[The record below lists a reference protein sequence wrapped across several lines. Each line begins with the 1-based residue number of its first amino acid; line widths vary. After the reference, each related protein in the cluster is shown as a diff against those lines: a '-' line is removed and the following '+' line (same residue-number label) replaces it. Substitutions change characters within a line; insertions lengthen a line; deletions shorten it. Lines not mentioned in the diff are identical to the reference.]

1 MGKRSSFEKRARG
14 MYLTPQ
20 EAIPPL
26 LPFLGQRTTFY
37 EPCAA
42 DGMLARML
50 EDHGHFC
57 TGMSDIVPL
66 SPAVCQQDAM
76 DLSFTMASCFI
87 TNPPWDVA
95 VMQPLLRHLM
105 AIKPVWFLLYADWL
119 FTRQA
124 GPYWPHA
131 THIVA
136 IGRLKWIPDSP
147 HSGKENACWVR
158 FQENHTTEGPTFYG
172 R

>member
-1 MGKRSSFEKRARG
+1 MGKRSTFEKRPRG
-14 MYLTPQ
+14 MYLTPP
-20 EAIPPL
+20 EALPPL
-26 LPFLGQRTTFY
+26 LPFLRPRVTFY

-57 TGMSDIVPL
+57 TGRSDIVPL
-66 SPAVCQQDAM
+66 STDVYQQDARKIE
-76 DLSFTMASCFI
+76 FTLAECFI
-87 TNPPWDVA
+87 TNPPWDA
-95 VMQPLLRHLM
+95 GHMQPILRHLM
-105 AIKPVWFLLYADWL
+105 LLKPVWFLLYSDWL

-124 GPYWPHA
+124 SPFVPHA

-136 IGRLKWIPDSP
+136 VGRLKWIPGSP
-147 HSGKENACWVR
+147 HTGKDNCCWVR
-158 FQENHTTEGPTFYG
+158 FDRDHNSGANFYG